1 MRRLLFIVVLSASA
15 ALSCDGKENLHE
27 PEWTLSRM
35 LDQPRYEPYGQSAFF
50 DDGRAMRKPVDS
62 TIAREAVLGAPAL
75 VDGMEDGRYVDDFPV
90 AVTGTLLEEGRAA
103 FEVICSTCHGVLGDG
118 NSPVAAKMQLR
129 KPPSLLTPD
138 ITSFP
143 PGRVY
148 RIVTV
153 GYGLMP
159 ACDYQLTIEER
170 WAVVAYL
177 KALQRSQTARVADL
191 PPDVQKELG
200 ERAP

>member
-1 MRRLLFIVVLSASA
+1 MRRALVLLVLAGASAS
-15 ALSCDGKENLHE
+15 CDAKENFRT

-35 LDQPRYEPYGQSAFF
+35 LDQPRYEPYAQSVFF

-62 TIAREAVLGAPAL
+62 TIAREAVLGVPVY
-75 VDGMEDGRYVDDFPV
+75 VDGIEDGRFAEYFPLP
-90 AVTGTLLEEGRAA
+90 VTRALLEEGRIEFGIVCA
-103 FEVICSTCHGVLGDG
+103 TCHGVLGDG
-118 NSPVAAKMQLR
+118 DSPVAAKMQLR

-138 ITSFP
+138 IASFP

-148 RIVTV
+148 HVITV

-159 ACDYQLTIEER
+159 ANDYQLAAEQR

-177 KALQRSQTARVADL
+177 KALERSQRAKVGDLSADIRA
-191 PPDVQKELG
+191 ELL
-200 ERAP
+200 RQAP

>member
-1 MRRLLFIVVLSASA
+1 VKRLLVTAILGASASVG
-15 ALSCDGKENLHE
+15 CDAKQNFHS

-62 TIAREAVLGAPAL
+62 TISREAVLGTPL
-75 VDGMEDGRYVDDFPV
+75 HDDGIDYGHYADRFPFPV
-90 AVTGTLLEEGRAA
+90 TLALLEEGRLE
-103 FEVICSTCHGVLGDG
+103 FEIVCATCHGVLGDG
-118 NSPVAAKMQLR
+118 DSPVAAKMQLR
-129 KPPSLLTPD
+129 KPPSLLTED
-138 ITSFP
+138 IASFP

-148 RIVTV
+148 RVVTV

-159 ACDYQLTIEER
+159 ACDYQLTADER

-177 KALQRSQTARVADL
+177 KVLERSQVAKVSDL
-191 PPDVQKELG
+191 PPDLRAELQ
-200 ERAP
+200 RQAP